1 MDGAMFK
8 ISEYRKWA
16 NSVLKGFDTETLP
29 GGWKSGT
36 THHMVQEWRFMT
48 VLNLISEMKFKEGCV
63 WLDVGCFPGTMGV
76 LLKELLPERSSL
88 YGAGLCFSREFVSKA
103 ERVYTGLL
111 EVELDPLNPLA
122 QSLNHKTELELPDN
136 SVDLCFAGEVFEHF
150 YNPLHFISEVS
161 RVLKVGGRLVLTTPN
176 LSYFG
181 NVCRLLNGK
190 SVFEELERSHIF
202 YHSEWR
208 PHERVYT
215 AEELNSLM
223 ERGKLK
229 NRMVRYIDNHYETYQ
244 KRTLSMF
251 LHQSFIRMFYFI
263 PRFRP
268 QYIGVFEKES

>member
-1 MDGAMFK
+1 MEECKTSKWILDKRYADIEEQLRKRKMSASKIGLGAMYFIMGLAK
-8 ISEYRKWA
+8 KVILA
-16 NSVLKGFDTETLP
+16 NT
-29 GGWKSGT
+29 
-36 THHMVQEWRFMT
+36 
-48 VLNLISEMKFKEGCV
+48 
-63 WLDVGCFPGTMGV
+63 
-76 LLKELLPERSSL
+76 
-88 YGAGLCFSREFVSKA
+88 
-103 ERVYTGLL
+103 
-111 EVELDPLNPLA
+111 
-122 QSLNHKTELELPDN
+122 
-136 SVDLCFAGEVFEHF
+136 AGEVFEHF

-223 ERGKLK
+223 KRGKLK
-229 NRMVRYIDNHYETYQ
+229 NRMVCYIDNHYETYQ